1 MSSLLLKYGSQSAEL
16 REAFALSIRKL
27 ANQIVDWKEIR
38 AMYAKRKIALSKIK
52 GFRPIG
58 VGESF
63 QRKCAKTMN
72 IVTGDD
78 VKEVFNSDHLS
89 SGAKA
94 GSEASV
100 HAMKSLFEEHCTD
113 GWGLL
118 LGDADNAFNRIN
130 RPAMLWNVRVF
141 WSRCSIFLFN
151 SYRGYAL
158 LIIKGSNEFILS
170 KEGIT
175 QGDSLGMKAYGIG
188 QLPLTRKLKNLLL
201 YIQSWFADDSSCA
214 GPLENIVSWI
224 EKLSIE
230 GPKSG
235 YYLQLEKCNCIVHPD
250 FEVQANNIFSKLNV
264 NVVTGFKFIGGFI
277 GSDCDTEKWLI

>member
-1 MSSLLLKYGSQSAEL
+1 
-16 REAFALSIRKL
+16 
-27 ANQIVDWKEIR
+27 
-38 AMYAKRKIALSKIK
+38 MYAKREIALSKIK

-63 QRKCAKTMN
+63 QRECAKTMN

-78 VKEVFNSDHLS
+78 VKEVCNSDQLS

-188 QLPLTRKLKNLLL
+188 QLPLTRKLKNPLLC
-201 YIQSWFADDSSCA
+201 IQ
-214 GPLENIVSWI
+214 
-224 EKLSIE
+224 KLVRRRFLLCWSFR
-230 GPKSG
+230 KH
-235 YYLQLEKCNCIVHPD
+235 CILD
-250 FEVQANNIFSKLNV
+250 RKTQY
-264 NVVTGFKFIGGFI
+264 
-277 GSDCDTEKWLI
+277 